1 MGGARVN
8 RHNKSRG
15 RAEGQSTG
23 SKVCPKC
30 LSRLRVVVFLPLGL
44 VAQHDC
50 HPRLV
55 IVLRHCE
62 ARPGWVKVQ
71 LVKGIGVNADSVR
84 PTPLL
89 EVDNVTLSRETR
101 GYHVIT
107 FARTQGPAAHHGVNF
122 FDLRPT
128 FGPEVRS
135 VRTEPGEPFLN
146 RREGLQAFWPR
157 GRECVVDAVVRICGQ
172 EGPELACGR
181 GLRRRARAQPRQGV
195 APPPPP

>member
-23 SKVCPKC
+23 SKVCPKF

-84 PTPLL
+84 PSPLL

-107 FARTQGPAAHHGVNF
+107 FARNSRPSRTPRRQLLRFATHFRARST
-122 FDLRPT
+122 LRPYLT
-128 FGPEVRS
+128 
-135 VRTEPGEPFLN
+135 
-146 RREGLQAFWPR
+146 
-157 GRECVVDAVVRICGQ
+157 
-172 EGPELACGR
+172 
-181 GLRRRARAQPRQGV
+181 RRAILEPTRRPAGLL
-195 APPPPP
+195 APPT